1 MGSAVTRAL
10 VEYAQPAPGMQVLDI
25 ATGTGEPG
33 ISLTQAVGPSG
44 HVTASDLSPELLQ
57 VAAQRAKDKGLQ
69 NFSTQQADAHKLP
82 FPDHRF
88 DLATCRFGVMFFSDI
103 QGALAELRRV
113 LKPAARACFLVWG
126 PFEQP
131 YWNATIKIAL
141 QHSGGSLLEPGG
153 ADPFRY
159 SQPGSLAGPMRAA
172 GFRDVDE
179 TPRNVPWVW
188 PGDPEE
194 LLEYCFAV
202 AAPFRAML
210 DRIPAE
216 RWPQVRAEASSAI
229 EKYRASDE
237 IRFGVDVIL
246 VSGKA

>member
-10 VEYAQPAPGMQVLDI
+10 VEYAQPTPGMQVLDI
-25 ATGTGEPG
+25 ATGTGDPG
-33 ISLTQAVGPSG
+33 ISLAQIVGPAG
-44 HVTASDLSPELLQ
+44 HVTGSDLSPEVLE

-82 FPDHRF
+82 FPHHRF
-88 DLATCRFGVMFFSDI
+88 DLATCRFGVMFFQDAAH
-103 QGALAELRRV
+103 ALAEVRRV
-113 LKPAARACFLVWG
+113 LKPGARACFLVWG

-141 QHSGGSLLEPGG
+141 QHIGGSLFEPGG

-159 SQPGSLAGPMRAA
+159 SQPGSLAGLLRAA
-172 GFRDVDE
+172 GFHDVDE
-179 TPRNVPWVW
+179 SPRNVPWVW
-188 PGDPEE
+188 PGDAEE

-210 DRIPAE
+210 DRIPAD
-216 RWPQVRAEASSAI
+216 RWPQVRAEAKSAI
-229 EKYRASDE
+229 AKYQTGDE